1 MSGELRLVGLDPT
14 FVNLVKRL
22 FKVPASIVLITGR
35 MDSGKT
41 DFALLLA
48 EVCLE
53 TEIVKEVGTNIKV
66 KDPRFTRI
74 TSVPALKS
82 WLLHTPGPKLF
93 ILDEAGCHIDARRPM
108 AKINKELRH
117 CAFLLRKYRSKMILI
132 SQRGEDIEST
142 FRAPDIW
149 LATFKKTSKTTAICV
164 SDLWEDPVVIEDIP
178 RTSIKYDTYDIAP
191 FSLEAQEDFL
201 GAENLKKLY
210 PVTWRFAMEDKSFE
224 KIKHE
229 LGLSTR
235 THALKRCRSELKRLL
250 RSLMEHGYIHEE
262 YVNTQR
268 GEVLP

>member
-1 MSGELRLVGLDPT
+1 MSDTSKLEELDPS
-14 FVNLVKRL
+14 FVSLVKRL

-41 DFALLLA
+41 DFALLLS
-48 EVCLE
+48 EILLE
-53 TEIVKEVGTNIKV
+53 TRIIREVGTNIKV
-66 KDPRFTRI
+66 EDPRFTRI

-82 WLLHTPGPKLF
+82 WLLHSPGPKLF
-93 ILDEAGCHIDARRPM
+93 ILDEAGCHIDSRRPM
-108 AKINKELRH
+108 AKINKELRN
-117 CAFLLRKYRSKMILI
+117 CAFLLRKYRSKMMLI
-132 SQRGEDIEST
+132 SQRGEDVEST

-149 LATFKKTSKTTAICV
+149 LATFKKTSKKTAICV
-164 SDLWEDPVVIEDIP
+164 SDLWEEPVIIEDVP
-178 RTSIKYDTYDIAP
+178 KTSIKYDTYDIAP

-201 GAENLKKLY
+201 DAQNLRKLY

-262 YVNTQR
+262 SVNTQR
-268 GEVLP
+268 GEELP